1 MERAQRITKGSTFLM
16 TIDDKNF
23 SFPFVSVR
31 FDAFGAFCLCERSLR
46 SGKRLQTQANTREDR
61 LAVSTPS
68 VGTMLINRMRFPT
81 ESFGDWRRLI
91 ERRPALLIRDFQEQQ
106 KRQL

>member
-1 MERAQRITKGSTFLM
+1 M

-46 SGKRLQTQANTREDR
+46 SGKRLQTQANTRGDR
-61 LAVSTPS
+61 LAASTPS
-68 VGTMLINRMRFPT
+68 VGTSLLPT
-81 ESFGDWRRLI
+81 AIREVRSYRPCRERSRTFRGRRS
-91 ERRPALLIRDFQEQQ
+91 IRHEWS
-106 KRQL
+106 